1 MSEWPKTLYQC
12 VRCGGVVELDRLVRG
27 GYRCP
32 SCGFAVLRKAA
43 KRSRLIKT
51 TDLSEEQKLFFT

>member
-1 MSEWPKTLYQC
+1 M
-12 VRCGGVVELDRLVRG
+12 VELGRLVRG

>member
-1 MSEWPKTLYQC
+1 M
-12 VRCGGVVELDRLVRG
+12 VELERLVRG

-32 SCGFAVLRKAA
+32 SCGFTVLRKAV